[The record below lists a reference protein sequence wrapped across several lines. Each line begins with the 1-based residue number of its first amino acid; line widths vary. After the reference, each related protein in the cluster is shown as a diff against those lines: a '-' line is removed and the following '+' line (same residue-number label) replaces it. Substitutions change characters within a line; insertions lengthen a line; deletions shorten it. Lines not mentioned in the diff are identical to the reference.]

1 MASDR
6 PSVVATEYRVGT
18 ASWLDQSLIAS
29 GRFYP
34 RPAMSAEDRLR
45 WYARFFDC
53 VEVNS
58 TYYALP
64 SPRNSMLWAERTP
77 AGFLFHVKAYS
88 LMTGHHPRL
97 DALPPEVRLMLPDE
111 ISVRRHGE
119 VDREQFPPE
128 ALDRCFDLFRAAL
141 EPLAAAGKL
150 GYVLFQLAPWVHY
163 QERTLTY
170 LASLPARLPGWTL
183 AVEFRNATWIPE
195 RTDEIV
201 AFLRERGLVLATVD
215 SVWQPWVEA
224 ATTAEWSV
232 LRLHGRNLRSWLAQ
246 RAGRELTVAEKYDYL
261 YDTEELGELA
271 ARTRRLRRQARQ
283 VAVTFNNNHEDFPTQ
298 NALDLKRLLGL
309 DAPDLAAVRAAW
321 RPGRRRAGPGRAPA
335 EADLWSGEEER
346 TEPRAE
352 RIGRAPMSPDTS
364 STTGSFP
371 PAASGRASS
380 PRTTSCGSWTWRAAR
395 RWTSSATA
403 PPTRASATTRPTR

>member
-1 MASDR
+1 MPPDG

-64 SPRNSMLWAERTP
+64 SPRNATLWAERTP
-77 AGFLFHVKAYS
+77 PGFLFHVKAYS

-97 DALPPEVRLMLPDE
+97 DTLPPEVRLMLPEDV
-111 ISVRRHGE
+111 SVRRRGE
-119 VDREQFPPE
+119 LDREQFPPE
-128 ALDRCFDLFRAAL
+128 ALDRCFALFRAAL

-150 GYVLFQLAPWVHY
+150 GYVLFQLAPWVDY
-163 QERTLTY
+163 DEPMLAY

-183 AVEFRNATWIPE
+183 AVEFRNETWIPE
-195 RTDEIV
+195 RTDEVV
-201 AFLRERGLVLATVD
+201 AFLRQHGLVLATVD

-232 LRLHGRNLRSWLAQ
+232 LRLHGRHLRGWLDQ
-246 RAGRELTVAEKYDYL
+246 LAGREPTVAEKYDYL
-261 YDTEELGELA
+261 YGTEELGELA
-271 ARTRRLRRQARQ
+271 GRARRLHRQARQ
-283 VAVTFNNNHEDFPTQ
+283 VAVTFNNNNEDFPTQ

-309 DAPDLAAVRAAW
+309 DAPDVAAVRAAW
-321 RPGRRRAGPGRAPA
+321 RSGRRRPAPIRAPV
-335 EADLWSGEEER
+335 EADLWRDQGER
-346 TEPRAE
+346 TEP
-352 RIGRAPMSPDTS
+352 
-364 STTGSFP
+364 
-371 PAASGRASS
+371 
-380 PRTTSCGSWTWRAAR
+380 
-395 RWTSSATA
+395 
-403 PPTRASATTRPTR
+403 